1 MTTTLPTSTPE
12 QTPGRFKSFFSSRPV
27 VKLRRNKLAVAGL
40 IMTFVFLM
48 VAVFAPFIAAP
59 SQAAGGN
66 CLRDLGITQT
76 SQIYNPAGGAFWKV
90 LLTAPDSCYHTERES
105 FSPIPTPPGGGA
117 YFGTSQGYDIF
128 YGMIWG
134 TRVMMKLGLVIVAI
148 TLFTGIVVGAVSGY
162 YGGWLD
168 NLIQR
173 FIDVM
178 LSLPSLVLTI
188 VLLTVLGPSIS
199 SIILAF
205 CLTGWTQYARIV
217 RGDILRTRNLE
228 FVDAARS
235 LGARDFRLIFK
246 HVLPNSVA
254 SVLTIAILDLGTI
267 PLSIAA
273 LSFLGIGLP
282 VGYTDWG
289 QFMSFARAWMDNQYW
304 YVTVL
309 PAAFIILFS
318 LGWNLFGDAVRDAF
332 DPRTR

>member
-1 MTTTLPTSTPE
+1 MTTLPAPSAPE
-12 QTPGRFKSFFSSRPV
+12 KTPGRLSSFFASRPV
-27 VKLRRNKLAVAGL
+27 IKLRRNKLAVIGL
-40 IMTFVFLM
+40 IMTLIFLL
-48 VAVFAPFIAAP
+48 VALFAPLIAPP

-76 SQIYNPAGGAFWKV
+76 QQLYNPVGKAFWRAMFA
-90 LLTAPDSCYHTERES
+90 APPSCYQTERQS
-105 FSPIPTPPGGGA
+105 FSPIPTPPSPG
-117 YFGTSQGYDIF
+117 YIFGTSQGYNIF

-134 TRVMMKLGLVIVAI
+134 TRVMMKMGLVIVAI
-148 TLFTGIVVGAVSGY
+148 TLLTGIIVGAVSGY
-162 YGGWLD
+162 YGGWFD
-168 NLIQR
+168 NLVQR
-173 FIDVM
+173 FIDVV

-199 SIILAF
+199 TIILAF
-205 CLTGWTQYARIV
+205 CLTNWTQYARIV

-246 HVLPNSVA
+246 HVLPNSLA

>member
-1 MTTTLPTSTPE
+1 MTSVPVPSQPE
-12 QTPGRFKSFFSSRPV
+12 ASGRFKTFFASRPV
-27 VKLRRNKLAVAGL
+27 VKLRRNKLAVIGL
-40 IMTFVFLM
+40 IMTLIFLLT
-48 VAVFAPFIAAP
+48 AFFAPFIAAP
-59 SQAAGGN
+59 SQSAGGN
-66 CLRDLGITQT
+66 CLRDLGISQT
-76 SQIYNPAGGAFWKV
+76 REIYNPVGGAFWKV
-90 LLTAPDSCYHTERES
+90 LFAAPDSCYRTERES
-105 FSPIPTPPGGGA
+105 FSPIPTPPSNSA

-134 TRVMMKLGLVIVAI
+134 TRVMMKLGLLIVAI
-148 TLFTGIVVGAVSGY
+148 TLLTGIIVGAVSGF
-162 YGGWLD
+162 YGGWID

-173 FIDVM
+173 VIDVM

-235 LGARDFRLIFK
+235 LGAHDQRLIFK

-289 QFMSFARAWMDNQYW
+289 QFMSFARSWMDNQYW

-309 PAAFIILFS
+309 PASFIILFS

>member
-1 MTTTLPTSTPE
+1 MTTVPAPPSQEKTPNRL
-12 QTPGRFKSFFSSRPV
+12 QGFFGSRPV
-27 VKLRRNKLAVAGL
+27 VKLRRNKLAVVGL
-40 IMTFVFLM
+40 IMTAIFLL
-48 VAVFAPFIAAP
+48 VALFAPFIAAP
-59 SQAAGGN
+59 SEAAGRN
-66 CLRDLGITQT
+66 CLRDLGISQT
-76 SQIYNPAGGAFWKV
+76 RQIYNPAGGAFWQV
-90 LLTAPDSCYHTERES
+90 LFAAPPSCYRTERES
-105 FSPIPTPPGGGA
+105 FSPIPTPPSGTA

-134 TRVMMKLGLVIVAI
+134 TRVMMKMGLVIVAI
-148 TLFTGIVVGAVSGY
+148 TLITGIIVGAISGY
-162 YGGWLD
+162 YGGWID
-168 NLIQR
+168 NIVQR

-178 LSLPSLVLTI
+178 LSLPPLVLTI
-188 VLLTVLGPSIS
+188 VLLTVLGASIS
-199 SIILAF
+199 TIILAF

-217 RGDILRTRNLE
+217 RGDILRTRGLE

-246 HVLPNSVA
+246 HVLPNSLA

-282 VGYTDWG
+282 IGYTDWG
-289 QFMSFARAWMDNQYW
+289 QFMSFARSWTDNQYW

>member
-1 MTTTLPTSTPE
+1 M
-12 QTPGRFKSFFSSRPV
+12 
-27 VKLRRNKLAVAGL
+27 
-40 IMTFVFLM
+40 
-48 VAVFAPFIAAP
+48 
-59 SQAAGGN
+59 
-66 CLRDLGITQT
+66 
-76 SQIYNPAGGAFWKV
+76 
-90 LLTAPDSCYHTERES
+90 
-105 FSPIPTPPGGGA
+105 
-117 YFGTSQGYDIF
+117 
-128 YGMIWG
+128 
-134 TRVMMKLGLVIVAI
+134 
-148 TLFTGIVVGAVSGY
+148 
-162 YGGWLD
+162 
-168 NLIQR
+168 
-173 FIDVM
+173 
-178 LSLPSLVLTI
+178 
-188 VLLTVLGPSIS
+188 
-199 SIILAF
+199 
-205 CLTGWTQYARIV
+205 
-217 RGDILRTRNLE
+217 
-228 FVDAARS
+228 DAARS